1 MDFWTRIESLRRQ
14 CNVLEHPFYQ
24 RWSAGELSREELVH
38 YAGEYHHAVLALAQ
52 ASQNAAAAVDPALEP
67 DLRHELEGHA
77 AEEQSHVE
85 LWEDFTHAL
94 GGSASRTPNTETL
107 ACYREWAGDGSR
119 PLLDSLVAL
128 YAIESGQ
135 PAISATKRV
144 GLREHYGLG
153 EGRATAYFALH
164 EQLDIEH
171 ADAARALIDER
182 LCEVDQERLLT
193 QAERVLRANWLL
205 LDGVERANA
214 NLTATGA

>member
-1 MDFWTRIESLRRQ
+1 MDFWTSIESLRRE
-14 CNVLEHPFYQ
+14 CNVLEHPFYE
-24 RWSAGELSREELVH
+24 RWSAGELSRGELTH

-52 ASQNAAAAVDPALEP
+52 ASENAAALVDPVLEP
-67 DLRHELEGHA
+67 DLHRELERHA

-94 GGSASRTPNTETL
+94 GGVASRTPNAQTL
-107 ACYREWAGDGSR
+107 TCAREWAGDGSR
-119 PLLDSLVAL
+119 ALLDSLVAL

-144 GLREHYGLG
+144 GLREHYGL
-153 EGRATAYFALH
+153 EDSRATAYFALH

-171 ADAARALIDER
+171 AEAARALIDER
-182 LCEVDQERLLT
+182 LCDGDQERLLT